1 MLSFPKP
8 GLSFAFDIPIRTG
21 MQELVDELNDV
32 VAAEGGRIYLAK
44 DAFTRPE
51 HFRAMEPRLDDWLKL
66 RSKWDA
72 EGRVR
77 SALSERVFGRQP

>member
-1 MLSFPKP
+1 
-8 GLSFAFDIPIRTG
+8 
-21 MQELVDELNDV
+21 V

-51 HFRAMEPRLDDWLKL
+51 HFRAMEPRLDDWLQL